1 MGEFGIIIAI
11 GIGLVSACREESK
24 HARYATP
31 LDYRQLALPVN
42 RDWQRA
48 KNYPNLLFP
57 PIPSLIK
64 LH

>member
-1 MGEFGIIIAI
+1 MGEFGIIVAI

-31 LDYRQLALPVN
+31 LDYRQLAVPVKS
-42 RDWQRA
+42 DWQGVT
-48 KNYPNLLFP
+48 NYPKPLFP